1 MHIEP
6 PLESLEPG
14 SIVFCQEDIEAE
26 LPPEAPLQAWL
37 QAVAEAEGAPL
48 LELTYIFTSDEYLRQ
63 VNVEYLQHDY
73 YTDIITFPYTP
84 GAVHGDV
91 FISIERVRDNAQQYG
106 VSFEHELCR
115 VMVHGLLHLVG
126 YTDET
131 DAERNLMRQKEDEYL
146 SQNPLLAHSG

>member
-14 SIVFCQEDIEAE
+14 SVVFCQEDISAV
-26 LPPEAPLQAWL
+26 LPPEAPIQAWL

-48 LELTYIFTSDEYLRQ
+48 LELTYIFTSDEYLRR

-73 YTDIITFPYTP
+73 YTDVITFPYTP

-146 SQNPLLAHSG
+146 RQNPLLAHLG